1 MTPAPAVA
9 SAPSRARRLAEARD
23 RTAQLF
29 SCFRPEA
36 IYERPVPER
45 HRLIF
50 YLGHLEAFDWNLLG
64 RQMLGLSAFHPGFD
78 RLFAFGIDP
87 PPGELPGEPASA
99 WPAPGPVLAYC
110 ETVRSLLDPELGR
123 VPADAFEAALEHRW
137 MHAETLAYLI
147 HNLSPAFQLRPG
159 GLTYPTRWR
168 SPREEWIEVPA
179 GTATLGQEPGAFGWC
194 NEFARHE
201 VRVPAF
207 RAQRHKVTNG
217 QYRRFVEAGHA
228 APHFWVR
235 RGAEWMLRCMFDE
248 ILLPDDWPVYVT
260 WREASAYAAW
270 RGKRLLTEPEFHR
283 AAYGTPGGGERPYP
297 WGSEPPAGRPGNFDF
312 ARWDPVPVDATPESD
327 SAFGFA
333 QLVGNGW
340 EWTSSVFAPF
350 PGFQPLAFYPGYS
363 ADFFD
368 GQHYVLKGGS
378 PRTAACLL
386 RRSFRNWFRP
396 DYPYAYAG
404 FRLAESL

>member
-1 MTPAPAVA
+1 MTPALATD
-9 SAPSRARRLAEARD
+9 PSQLRIRRLSEARE
-23 RTAQLF
+23 RTRELF
-29 SCFRPEA
+29 AAFRPEA
-36 IYERPVPER
+36 LYERPVPER

-64 RQMLGLSAFHPGFD
+64 RQILDLPDSEPELN

-87 PPGELPGEPASA
+87 PPGQLPSDPASA
-99 WPAPGPVLAYC
+99 WPSPGV
-110 ETVRSLLDPELGR
+110 VRDYSAMVRELLDPHLEEL
-123 VPADAFEAALEHRW
+123 PAEAFEIALEHRW
-137 MHAETLAYLI
+137 MHAETFAYLL
-147 HNLSPAFQLRPG
+147 HNLNPGLKLRPG

-179 GTATLGQEPGAFGWC
+179 GVATLGQEDGRFGWC

-201 VRVPAF
+201 IPVPAF
-207 RAQRHKVTNG
+207 RAQRCKVTNAE
-217 QYRRFVEAGHA
+217 YRRFVDAGNA

-235 RGAEWMLRCMFDE
+235 RGPEWMLRCMFEE
-248 ILLPDDWPVYVT
+248 IHLPDDWPVYVT
-260 WREASAYAAW
+260 QAEATAYAAW

-283 AAYGTPGGGERPYP
+283 AAYGTAGGPERSYP
-297 WGSEPPAGRPGNFDF
+297 WGEAPPAGRPGDFDF
-312 ARWDPVPVDATPESD
+312 ARWDPVAVDATPESD

-333 QLVGNGW
+333 QLTGNGW
-340 EWTSSVFAPF
+340 EWTSTVFAPF
-350 PGFQPLAFYPGYS
+350 AGFRPLPHYPGYS

-368 GQHYVLKGGS
+368 GQHFVLKGGS

-396 DYPYAYAG
+396 EYPYLYSG
-404 FRLAESL
+404 FRLAESA